1 MEQQNKNETKNQ
13 QHNEILSN
21 HSHQVKTQFMQDLTS
36 HNQQSQ
42 RRIKELKTHPHST
55 KLGRGFR
62 SNFNRAHPRDA
73 TGNNGTE
80 KLRKHFNQMIKLN

>member
-1 MEQQNKNETKNQ
+1 
-13 QHNEILSN
+13 
-21 HSHQVKTQFMQDLTS
+21 MQDLTS

-73 TGNNGTE
+73 TGNNGHR
-80 KLRKHFNQMIKLN
+80 KLKKTLHSNVKTKLDSFENIVNLSDNLFSKSNFL